1 MLRVVLAASL
11 LVGCRI
17 SLDSE
22 PGVTDGPPGGR
33 ACKVSTTSAPCMDAA
48 THSDLTWIQANILD
62 ASCIFSG
69 CHNGASTAAG
79 KTDLRMGMSYGKLV
93 NVPSPHLDTQRLL
106 VKPGD
111 PQNSW
116 LMVMLGDEDPTKM
129 TPPGTP
135 PPASVGLMPQN
146 SGGAL
151 LCCQKMDALDRWIT
165 AGAMNN

>member
-1 MLRVVLAASL
+1 MFRVVLFASL
-11 LVGCRI
+11 LAGCRI
-17 SLDSE
+17 NLDSE
-22 PGVTDGPPGGR
+22 KQAADAPPGGR
-33 ACKVSTTSAPCMDAA
+33 ACMVSTTSTSCMDAT
-48 THSDLTWIQANILD
+48 THSDLTWIQSNILD

-79 KTDLRMGMSYGKLV
+79 KTDLRMGMSYSHLV
-93 NVPSPHLDTQRLL
+93 NVASPHLDPTRML

-116 LMVMLGDEDPTKM
+116 LMVMLGDADPTKM
-129 TPPGTP
+129 TPPGNP

-146 SGGAL
+146 SGGVL
-151 LCCQKMDALDRWIT
+151 LCCQKMDALNRWIT